1 VSPPHIA
8 LTPWLTSRPSG
19 ISISRIYAL
28 PPIELKYKYE
38 AYLLS
43 LPTTHPRH
51 PSYAN
56 SAGQSASRKK
66 QGLDREVLA
75 ELRRIVAREQQ
86 NAGPKAGAAAA
97 SSTRRA
103 PISGAFNGDIGG
115 L

>member
-1 VSPPHIA
+1 VFHANPVNQ
-8 LTPWLTSRPSG
+8 G

-51 PSYAN
+51 PAYA
-56 SAGQSASRKK
+56 STAGGSRKK

-86 NAGPKAGAAAA
+86 SAGPKAGAAPTMSA
-97 SSTRRA
+97 RRGPMA
-103 PISGAFNGDIGG
+103 GAFNGDIGG